1 MCHNWGLIIKVVI
14 DLKEGGGHPNYDLHF
29 EVCSGSKG
37 NDQGYKVQKGM
48 TLFLVT

>member
-1 MCHNWGLIIKVVI
+1 MIKVVI

-29 EVCSGSKG
+29 EVCSGKG